1 MVRPAY
7 EVIWCHQ
14 CRTGRRKTDRATGDK
29 MQTRCKIEACRQA
42 HLGVVHEQDNRSKTA
57 LQLLF
62 IVPVVIFCSPQ
73 SEFYTAY
80 RITIGLDVVLL
91 ANQLPL
97 RATSAR
103 AITSQTPTER
113 FNTRFSRETS

>member
-1 MVRPAY
+1 MGEFENRGQL
-7 EVIWCHQ
+7 EIK
-14 CRTGRRKTDRATGDK
+14 CRLK
-29 MQTRCKIEACRQA
+29 QNEACKQA
-42 HLGVVHEQDNRSKTA
+42 HLGIIHEQDIRSKTG

-103 AITSQTPTER
+103 AITSQTLTER